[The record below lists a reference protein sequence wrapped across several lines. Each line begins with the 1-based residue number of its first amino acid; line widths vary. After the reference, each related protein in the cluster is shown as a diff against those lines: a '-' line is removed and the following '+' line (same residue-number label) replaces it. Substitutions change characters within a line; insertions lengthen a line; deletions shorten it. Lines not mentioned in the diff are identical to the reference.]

1 MKCPSCQ
8 AEDTKVID
16 SRLLNEGMSVRRRRK
31 CDFCSYRFT
40 TYEHLDVPFPVVLK
54 RDGRREDYRREK
66 VIKGIE
72 KSLQK
77 RPVSREVIDNLLEEL
92 ETRLQQ
98 SGTKEIH
105 SEEIGAM
112 VMDRLREIDPVGFVR
127 YASFYWDYNDIEG
140 FLQGLRKSLPTKSK
154 ENSSGESN
162 EIRS

>member
-31 CDFCSYRFT
+31 CDLCSYRFT
-40 TYEHLDVPFPVVLK
+40 TYEHLDIPFPVVLK

-77 RPVSREVIDNLLEEL
+77 RPVSREVIDELLEDL
-92 ETRLQQ
+92 ETKLQQ
-98 SGTKEIH
+98 LGAKEVD
-105 SEEIGAM
+105 SDDIGAI

-127 YASFYWDYNDIEG
+127 YASFYWNYDDIEG
-140 FLQGLRKSLPTKSK
+140 FLKGLKKSLPKKTKGPST
-154 ENSSGESN
+154 EEMN